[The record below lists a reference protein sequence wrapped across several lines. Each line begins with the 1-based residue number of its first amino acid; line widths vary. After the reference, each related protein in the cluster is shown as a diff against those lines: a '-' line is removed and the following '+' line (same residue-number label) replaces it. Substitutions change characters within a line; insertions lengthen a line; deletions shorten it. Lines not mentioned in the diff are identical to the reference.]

1 MSAQRTLDEWG
12 EETEDT
18 SAGSDSTPVL
28 DRTDRDACAAHATS
42 TDERCQKPAVP
53 GMDVCQDHLHIPEEL
68 ADTVTDLLADPLRCT
83 TCATRVRDT
92 YPEYDTAEAIRL
104 SVGPTT
110 QAFDA
115 LGTAEIA
122 ADGTVDVTDPRL
134 RLTSNA
140 THEETADGP
149 VVFCCECGRE
159 PDDRV
164 AGSRPQDR
172 LVDVACRIAARLD
185 LDVADATLAEA
196 VDAAND
202 ADTDDPTVIS
212 EALLRSV

>member
-1 MSAQRTLDEWG
+1 MSTQSNLDEWG
-12 EETEDT
+12 EDTEDT
-18 SAGSDSTPVL
+18 NAGSDSTPVL
-28 DRTDRDACAAHATS
+28 NRTDRDACAAHATS

-68 ADTVTDLLADPLRCT
+68 ADTVTDLLVDPLYCS
-83 TCATRVRDT
+83 TCLTQTRDT
-92 YPEYDTAEAIRL
+92 YPEYDIAEAIRL

-122 ADGTVDVTDPRL
+122 EDGTVDVTDPRL

-140 THEETADGP
+140 THEETPDGP
-149 VVFCCECGRE
+149 VVFCETCGRE
-159 PDDRV
+159 PDGRV

-172 LVDVACRIAARLD
+172 LVDVTRRIAARLD
-185 LDVADATLAEA
+185 LDVDDATLADA
-196 VDAAND
+196 VDVAND
-202 ADTDDPTVIS
+202 ADTDDPDVIA
-212 EALLRSV
+212 EALLRAV